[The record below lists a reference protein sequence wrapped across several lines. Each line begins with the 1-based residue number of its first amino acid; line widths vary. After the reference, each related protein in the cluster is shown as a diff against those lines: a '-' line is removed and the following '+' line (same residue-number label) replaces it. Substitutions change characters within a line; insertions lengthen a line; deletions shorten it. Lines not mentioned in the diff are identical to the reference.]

1 MLRVSPAM
9 ENYLRSLQK
18 GLEDAMTVARLARE
32 QGIDPKTVPEI
43 PVANDLADRV
53 EALLDIKGIAARIR
67 EPEATMSRE
76 EVALRIGDDFVQR
89 KFGETE

>member
-1 MLRVSPAM
+1 M
-9 ENYLRSLQK
+9 ENYLQSLQK

-67 EPEATMSRE
+67 
-76 EVALRIGDDFVQR
+76 GD
-89 KFGETE
+89 

>member
-9 ENYLRSLQK
+9 ENYLQSLQK

-67 EPEATMSRE
+67 GT
-76 EVALRIGDDFVQR
+76 
-89 KFGETE
+89 